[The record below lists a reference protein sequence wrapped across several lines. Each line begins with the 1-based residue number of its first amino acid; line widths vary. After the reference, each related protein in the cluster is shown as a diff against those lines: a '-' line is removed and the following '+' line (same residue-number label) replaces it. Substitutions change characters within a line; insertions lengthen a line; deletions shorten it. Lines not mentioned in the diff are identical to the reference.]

1 MQRSRSK
8 SPNTR
13 KSLVLS
19 TVGTCLLFPFYW
31 SNVCYFASFWPSIL
45 KPGCIP
51 NLDMLIC
58 MHGQHYRC
66 LLPVTSRPI
75 YRDASWD
82 EGYCKLW
89 LVIYFFLGDDFCQK
103 SQKKNPA
110 KRLLAYNC
118 SDEAR
123 TEPLLNLFPHLRM
136 QDT

>member
-1 MQRSRSK
+1 MLTKQVNPIMQRSRSK

-19 TVGTCLLFPFYW
+19 TVGTCLLFPFYL

-58 MHGQHYRC
+58 MRGQHYRC

-103 SQKKNPA
+103 SQKKILQNVYLLTTA
-110 KRLLAYNC
+110 VMKREQNHC
-118 SDEAR
+118 
-123 TEPLLNLFPHLRM
+123 
-136 QDT
+136 